1 MQLRLL
7 AAGIFPLL
15 PIIEPMSPDHPAPSI
30 LLVED
35 DQMDVMN
42 VQRELRRQ
50 NINVPLLHARN
61 GRDALKMLRGEGEE
75 PKINLPSLVML
86 DINMP
91 RMNGLELLEVLR
103 SDPEFAGLNVFIMTT
118 SDLESDR
125 LKAQQLAVSG
135 YIIKPLNF
143 DSFGEGGTSVDG
155 FSLFLDLLK
164 LKQ

>member
-1 MQLRLL
+1 
-7 AAGIFPLL
+7 
-15 PIIEPMSPDHPAPSI
+15 MSPDHLAPSI

-50 NINVPLLHARN
+50 NINVPIVHARN
-61 GRDALKMLRGEGEE
+61 GRDALKMLRGEGAE
-75 PKINLPSLVML
+75 PKIARPSLAML

-91 RMNGLELLEVLR
+91 RMNGLELLEALR
-103 SDPEFAGLNVFIMTT
+103 ADPEFADLNVFIMTT
-118 SDLESDR
+118 SDLDTDR

-135 YIIKPLNF
+135 YIIKPLSF
-143 DSFGEGGTSVDG
+143 DTFGEGGTSVDG

-164 LKQ
+164 LKE

>member
-1 MQLRLL
+1 
-7 AAGIFPLL
+7 
-15 PIIEPMSPDHPAPSI
+15 MSPDHPAPSI

-50 NINVPLLHARN
+50 NINVPLIHARN
-61 GRDALKMLRGEGEE
+61 GRDALKMLRGEGGE

-103 SDPEFAGLNVFIMTT
+103 SDPEFVGLNVFIMTT

>member
-1 MQLRLL
+1 M
-7 AAGIFPLL
+7 P
-15 PIIEPMSPDHPAPSI
+15 SDHSAPSI

-50 NINVPLLHARN
+50 NINVPLIHARN
-61 GRDALKMLRGEGEE
+61 GREALKLLRGEGGE
-75 PKINLPSLVML
+75 PKIAKPSLVML

-103 SDPEFAGLNVFIMTT
+103 SDPEFVGLNIFIMTT

-135 YIIKPLNF
+135 YIIKPLSF
-143 DSFGEGGTSVDG
+143 ESFGEGGTSVDG
-155 FSLFLDLLK
+155 FSLFLDLIK
-164 LKQ
+164 MKD

>member
-1 MQLRLL
+1 MF
-7 AAGIFPLL
+7 AAYTGIFPWLKFAKL
-15 PIIEPMSPDHPAPSI
+15 MSSDHPTPSI

-50 NINVPLLHARN
+50 NIDVPIVQARN
-61 GRDALKMLRGEGEE
+61 GRDALNMLRGEGGETQI
-75 PKINLPSLVML
+75 PKPNLVML

-91 RMNGLELLEVLR
+91 RMNGLELLEILR
-103 SDPEFAGLNVFIMTT
+103 SDPEFVDLNVFIMTT

-135 YIIKPLNF
+135 YIIKPLSF
-143 DSFGEGGTSVDG
+143 DTFGEGGTSLDG
-155 FSLFLDLLK
+155 FSLFLDLLR
-164 LKQ
+164 LKD

>member
-1 MQLRLL
+1 
-7 AAGIFPLL
+7 
-15 PIIEPMSPDHPAPSI
+15 MSADYPAPSI

-50 NINVPLLHARN
+50 NINVPMVHARN
-61 GRDALKMLRGEGEE
+61 GRDALKMLRGEGDE
-75 PKINLPSLVML
+75 PKIARPSLVML

-91 RMNGLELLEVLR
+91 RMNGLELLEILR
-103 SDPEFAGLNVFIMTT
+103 SDPEFAGLNVFVMTT
-118 SDLESDR
+118 SDLESER

-135 YIIKPLNF
+135 YIIKPLSF
-143 DSFGEGGTSVDG
+143 DKFGEGGTSVDG

-164 LKQ
+164 LKN

>member
-1 MQLRLL
+1 MADN
-7 AAGIFPLL
+7 AAT
-15 PIIEPMSPDHPAPSI
+15 PSI

-50 NINVPLLHARN
+50 SIDVPLIHARN
-61 GRDALKMLRGEGEE
+61 GREALEMLRGEGGTA
-75 PKINLPSLVML
+75 KIALPSLVML

-103 SDPEFAGLNVFIMTT
+103 SDPEFVGLNVFIMTT

-125 LKAQQLAVSG
+125 FKARDLAVSG
-135 YIIKPLNF
+135 YIIKPLSF
-143 DSFGEGGTSVDG
+143 EQFGEGGTSVDG
-155 FSLFLDLLK
+155 FSLFLDLLR

>member
-1 MQLRLL
+1 
-7 AAGIFPLL
+7 
-15 PIIEPMSPDHPAPSI
+15 MSPDHLAPSI

-50 NINVPLLHARN
+50 NINVPIIHARN
-61 GRDALKMLRGEGEE
+61 GREALKMLRGEGGET
-75 PKINLPSLVML
+75 KIARPSLAML

-91 RMNGLELLEVLR
+91 RMNGLELLEALR
-103 SDPEFAGLNVFIMTT
+103 ADPDYADLNVFIMTT
-118 SDLESDR
+118 SDLDTDR

-143 DSFGEGGTSVDG
+143 DTFGEGGSSVDG

-164 LKQ
+164 LKE

>member
-1 MQLRLL
+1 
-7 AAGIFPLL
+7 
-15 PIIEPMSPDHPAPSI
+15 MSADHPTPSI

-50 NINVPLLHARN
+50 NINVSLIHARN
-61 GRDALKMLRGEGEE
+61 GRDALKMLRGEGE
-75 PKINLPSLVML
+75 PKIAKPSLVML

-91 RMNGLELLEVLR
+91 RMNGLELLEALR
-103 SDPEFAGLNVFIMTT
+103 SDPEFVGLNVFIMTT

-135 YIIKPLNF
+135 YIIKPLSF
-143 DSFGEGGTSVDG
+143 DTFGEGGTSVDG

-164 LKQ
+164 LKD

>member
-1 MQLRLL
+1 M
-7 AAGIFPLL
+7 P
-15 PIIEPMSPDHPAPSI
+15 SDHSAPSI

-50 NINVPLLHARN
+50 NINVPLIHARN
-61 GRDALKMLRGEGEE
+61 GRDALKLLRGEGGE
-75 PKINLPSLVML
+75 PKIAKPSLVML

-103 SDPEFAGLNVFIMTT
+103 SDPEFVNLNVFIMTT

-125 LKAQQLAVSG
+125 LKAQNLAVSG
-135 YIIKPLNF
+135 YIIKPLSF
-143 DSFGEGGTSVDG
+143 ESFGEGGTSVDG
-155 FSLFLDLLK
+155 FSLFLDLIK
-164 LKQ
+164 MKD